1 MKNITKLFAIA
12 IAIIGFSATSF
23 AQVTGHASTSATIL
37 TPIAIT
43 KNTDMNFGNVA
54 INNTTGT
61 VILATNSARSFTGGI
76 TFPVVTGTVAAA
88 KFTVT
93 GETNATYSISLP
105 ASVTLTNGANSMIV
119 DAFTSTPSGTGALAA
134 GTQEIL
140 VGATLNVGASQA
152 SGTYTNAAD
161 LAVTVNYN

>member
-1 MKNITKLFAIA
+1 MKNINKLFAIA
-12 IAIIGFSATSF
+12 LVVLGIATTSF

-61 VILATNSARSFTGGI
+61 VILATNSARSLTGGI
-76 TFPVVTGTVAAA
+76 TFPVLTGTVAAA

-93 GETNATYSISLP
+93 GETDATYSISLP
-105 ASVTLTNGANSMIV
+105 ASVTLTNGTNSMIV
-119 DAFTSTPSGTGALAA
+119 DAFTSTPSATGALTA
-134 GTQEIL
+134 GTQEIY
-140 VGATLNVGASQA
+140 VGATLNVGASQVA
-152 SGTYTNAAD
+152 GIYTNAAD